1 MCASERTVGVFL
13 LAENRLLRE
22 ALVRIL
28 NKKSDFQV
36 VGAQCF
42 SPSSMQEISAA
53 APDVLIM
60 DSFSTELSH
69 LEFIRE
75 VQHSLPGVRVIMI
88 GMECEEQAFLQAVR
102 AGAAGYVLKEASA
115 HEVVT
120 GVRAVA
126 NGEAICP
133 PQLCMS
139 LFRYVSRQWNQLP
152 SFQVKS
158 SLGLTNREQQL
169 AVLIGRGLTNKEIA
183 SQLNLSEQTVRN
195 HVHHM
200 LRKVGASDRLEVVE
214 LCRIQGLAV

>member
-1 MCASERTVGVFL
+1 
-13 LAENRLLRE
+13 
-22 ALVRIL
+22 
-28 NKKSDFQV
+28 FQV

-53 APDVLIM
+53 GTAVLLVGL
-60 DSFSTELSH
+60 FFTLLLP
-69 LEFIRE
+69 LEFIRA
-75 VQHSLPGVRVIMI
+75 VQNNLPRARRVLIGVRGEGKGCLW
-88 GMECEEQAFLQAVR
+88 GMGGG
-102 AGAAGYVLKEASA
+102 AGRYGVKEASA
-115 HEVVT
+115 HEVVS

-152 SFQVKS
+152 SFQVKT

-183 SQLNLSEQTVRN
+183 SQLNLSEQT
-195 HVHHM
+195 
-200 LRKVGASDRLEVVE
+200 
-214 LCRIQGLAV
+214 